1 LIFLTLAPVLL
12 LRDLP
17 SFLFR
22 KSDLIAP
29 LGKLA
34 CLLKTELVSA
44 KREVVREAEYMSDKM
59 GRRDFLGTAALAGV
73 VAAAGRA
80 ALIDS
85 AEAAPLASEDVT
97 VKSAGEL
104 ANAIRTKQLSSRIV
118 VEAHL
123 EQIARV
129 NPKLNAI
136 VQLTADSARK
146 EADEAD
152 AALGRGE
159 IRGPLHG
166 VPITIKDTLE
176 TIGVI
181 CTGGTKGR
189 SKYVPQADAT
199 AVARLRAAGGI
210 ILGKTNVPE
219 LAGAAETDNLVYGRT
234 NNPYDLARTPG
245 GSSGGESAIVA
256 ACGSPLGLGTDAGGS
271 IRIPAHFCGLAA
283 IKPTSGRV
291 PRTGQFPMPMGARN
305 AVFHVS
311 LIARKVDDLA
321 LALPVIAG
329 PDFRDHSIVGM
340 PLLDSKA
347 VTLRGLKLAF
357 FDDDGA
363 ATPTKEISAAVRDSA
378 KAFMD
383 AGVNVEEN
391 RPPDA
396 TRAATVYHDMSRGDG
411 GAGIRAFLKSI
422 GSDPISPLFERALT
436 WYVAP
441 AFTNT
446 TEALAAFVRWDAFR
460 NSMLRF
466 LENYDAVLSAV
477 APYPALPHGTS
488 FEEQNRR
495 GLGYAQ
501 MYNLTGWPTATVRVG
516 TSPEGLPLGVQ
527 VAARPWRE
535 DIALALVRHLEQT
548 FGGWKRP
555 TAV

>member
-1 LIFLTLAPVLL
+1 
-12 LRDLP
+12 
-17 SFLFR
+17 
-22 KSDLIAP
+22 
-29 LGKLA
+29 
-34 CLLKTELVSA
+34 
-44 KREVVREAEYMSDKM
+44 MSDNI
-59 GRRDFLGTAALAGV
+59 GRRDFLGAAAAAGV
-73 VAAAGRA
+73 VAAAG
-80 ALIDS
+80 LNTLVGS
-85 AEAAPLASEDVT
+85 AEAAAGAGEDIVL
-97 VKSAGEL
+97 KSAGEL
-104 ANAIRTKQLSSRIV
+104 ASAIRGKEVSSKAI

-123 EQIARV
+123 EQIAKV

-136 VQLTADSARK
+136 VQLTADAALK

-152 AALGRGE
+152 AALARGE

-166 VPITIKDTLE
+166 VPVTIKDTLE
-176 TIGVI
+176 TKGVI

-189 SKYVPQADAT
+189 ATYVPNADAT
-199 AVARLRAAGGI
+199 AVARLRAAGAV

-219 LAGAAETDNLVYGRT
+219 LAGAIETDNLVYGRT

-291 PRTGQFPMPMGARN
+291 PRTGQFPLPMGARN

-321 LALPVIAG
+321 LALPLIAG

-340 PLLDSKA
+340 PLLDPNA
-347 VTLRGLKLAF
+347 VALKGLKLAYF
-357 FDDDGA
+357 VDDGMA
-363 ATPTKEISAAVRDSA
+363 APTKEIAAAVRDSA

-383 AGVNVEEN
+383 AGVQVEEKS
-391 RPPDA
+391 PPDA
-396 TRAATVYHDMSRGDG
+396 AKASTVYRDMSRGDG

-422 GSDPISPLFERALT
+422 GSDPISPLFEKALT
-436 WYVAP
+436 YSVAP
-441 AFTNT
+441 AMAST
-446 TEALAAFVRWDAFR
+446 TEALAAFVRWDAYR

-466 LENYDAVLSAV
+466 IENYDAVLSAV
-477 APYPALPHGTS
+477 APFPALPHGTS

-495 GLGYAQ
+495 GFGYAQ
-501 MYNLTGWPTATVRVG
+501 MYNLTGWPAATVRVG

-535 DIALALVRHLEQT
+535 DVALALVRHLEQT

-555 TAV
+555 AAV

>member
-1 LIFLTLAPVLL
+1 MG
-12 LRDLP
+12 D
-17 SFLFR
+17 
-22 KSDLIAP
+22 
-29 LGKLA
+29 
-34 CLLKTELVSA
+34 E
-44 KREVVREAEYMSDKM
+44 M
-59 GRRDFLGTAALAGV
+59 GRRDFLGAAAVAGV
-73 VAAAGRA
+73 VAATGH
-80 ALIDS
+80 
-85 AEAAPLASEDVT
+85 AAPIDPAKAAPAAGDDVT
-97 VKSAGEL
+97 LKSAGEL
-104 ANAIRTKQLSSRIV
+104 ASAIRSKQLSSRVV

-123 EQIARV
+123 EQIAKV
-129 NPKLNAI
+129 NPKLNAV
-136 VQLTADSARK
+136 VQFTADSARK

-152 AALGRGE
+152 AALARGE
-159 IRGPLHG
+159 IKGPLHG
-166 VPITIKDTLE
+166 VPVTIKDTLE

-189 SKYVPQADAT
+189 ANYVPQADAT

-347 VTLRGLKLAF
+347 VTLRGLKLAY

-363 ATPTKEISAAVRDSA
+363 VTPTKEISAAVRDSA
-378 KAFMD
+378 RAFME
-383 AGVNVEEN
+383 AGVKVEES
-391 RPPDA
+391 RPADA
-396 TRAATVYHDMSRGDG
+396 AKSATVYHDMSRGDG
-411 GAGIRAFLKSI
+411 GAGIRAFLKNL
-422 GSDPISPLFERALT
+422 GSDPVSPMFEKALT
-436 WYVAP
+436 YYVAP
-441 AFTNT
+441 AFANT

-466 LENYDAVLSAV
+466 IENYDAVLSAV

-501 MYNLTGWPTATVRVG
+501 MHNLTGWPSATVRVG

-527 VAARPWRE
+527 IAARPWRE
-535 DIALALVRHLEQT
+535 DVALALVSHLERT
-548 FGGWKRP
+548 FGGWKKP
-555 TAV
+555 MAV

>member
-1 LIFLTLAPVLL
+1 
-12 LRDLP
+12 
-17 SFLFR
+17 
-22 KSDLIAP
+22 
-29 LGKLA
+29 
-34 CLLKTELVSA
+34 
-44 KREVVREAEYMSDKM
+44 MSDKM
-59 GRRDFLGTAALAGV
+59 GRRDFLNTVAGAVAVAGGSSLIGT
-73 VAAAGRA
+73 
-80 ALIDS
+80 
-85 AEAAPLASEDVT
+85 AEAAEPNNDLILKSASE
-97 VKSAGEL
+97 L
-104 ANAIRTKQLSSRIV
+104 ATDIRSKKVSSKAV
-118 VEAHL
+118 VDAHL
-123 EQIARV
+123 ERIAKV

-152 AALGRGE
+152 AALARGE
-159 IRGPLHG
+159 IKGPLHG
-166 VPITIKDTLE
+166 VPVTIKDTLE
-176 TIGVI
+176 TTGVI

-189 SKYVPQADAT
+189 ANYVPTADAT
-199 AVARLRAAGGI
+199 SVARLRAAGAI

-219 LAGAAETDNLVYGRT
+219 LAGAIESDNLVYGRT

-245 GSSGGESAIVA
+245 GSSGGEAAIVA

-291 PRTGQFPMPMGARN
+291 PRTGQFPLPMGARN

-311 LIARKVDDLA
+311 LIARKVDDLT
-321 LALPVIAG
+321 LALPIISG

-340 PLLDSKA
+340 PLLDPKA
-347 VTLRGLKLAF
+347 VTLSALKLAYF
-357 FDDDGA
+357 EDDGA

-378 KAFMD
+378 KAFME
-383 AGVNVEEN
+383 AGVKVEEN

-396 TRAATVYHDMSRGDG
+396 AKAATVYYDMSRGDG
-411 GAGIRAFLKSI
+411 GAGTRAFLKSI
-422 GSDPISPLFERALT
+422 GSDPISPLFEKAL
-436 WYVAP
+436 VNSVGP
-441 AFTNT
+441 AMATT

-466 LENYDAVLSAV
+466 LENYDAILSAV
-477 APYPALPHGTS
+477 APYPALAHGTS

-495 GLGYAQ
+495 GFGYTQ

-535 DIALALVRHLEQT
+535 DVALALVRHLEQT
-548 FGGWKRP
+548 FGGWKMP
-555 TAV
+555 MGV

>member
-1 LIFLTLAPVLL
+1 
-12 LRDLP
+12 
-17 SFLFR
+17 
-22 KSDLIAP
+22 
-29 LGKLA
+29 
-34 CLLKTELVSA
+34 
-44 KREVVREAEYMSDKM
+44 MSDKM
-59 GRRDFLGTAALAGV
+59 GRRDFLNTVALAGA
-73 VAAAGRA
+73 VAAAGRTS
-80 ALIDS
+80 LIDS
-85 AEAAPLASEDVT
+85 AEAAPEASGGIVS
-97 VKSAGEL
+97 KSAGEL
-104 ANAIRTKQLSSRIV
+104 ADAIRSKKLSSRDV

-123 EQIARV
+123 AQIARV

-136 VQLTADSARK
+136 VQLTADSARR

-152 AALGRGE
+152 AALARGE
-159 IRGPLHG
+159 LKGPLHG
-166 VPITIKDTLE
+166 VPITVKDTLE
-176 TIGVI
+176 TTGVI

-189 SKYVPQADAT
+189 ADFIPKADAT

-219 LAGAAETDNLVYGRT
+219 LAGAIETDNLVYGRT
-234 NNPYDLARTPG
+234 NNPYDLGRTPG
-245 GSSGGESAIVA
+245 GSSGGEAAIVA

-311 LIARKVDDLA
+311 LIARKVEDLA
-321 LALPVIAG
+321 LALPIIAG

-347 VTLRGLKLAF
+347 VTLSGLKLAYF
-357 FDDDGA
+357 EDDGA
-363 ATPTKEISAAVRDSA
+363 ATPTREISAAVRDAA
-378 KAFMD
+378 KALMD
-383 AGVNVEEN
+383 AGVKVEEN
-391 RPPDA
+391 RTPNA
-396 TRAATVYHDMSRGDG
+396 AKAATVYYDMSRGDG
-411 GAGIRAFLKSI
+411 GAGTRAFLKSI
-422 GSDPISPLFERALT
+422 GSDPISPLFEKALT
-436 WYVAP
+436 YAVAP
-441 AFTNT
+441 AMANT
-446 TEALAAFVRWDAFR
+446 TEALAAFVRWDLFR

-466 LENYDAVLSAV
+466 MENYDAVLSAV
-477 APYPALPHGTS
+477 APFPALLHGTS

-495 GLGYAQ
+495 GFGYAQ

-535 DIALALVRHLEQT
+535 DVALALVQHLERT
-548 FGGWKRP
+548 FGGWKMP

>member
-1 LIFLTLAPVLL
+1 
-12 LRDLP
+12 
-17 SFLFR
+17 
-22 KSDLIAP
+22 
-29 LGKLA
+29 
-34 CLLKTELVSA
+34 
-44 KREVVREAEYMSDKM
+44 MSDKM
-59 GRRDFLGTAALAGV
+59 GRRDFLSTAALAG
-73 VAAAGRA
+73 AAAA
-80 ALIDS
+80 ASRVSLIGS
-85 AEAAPLASEDVT
+85 AEAASEASGDITSKSASEL
-97 VKSAGEL
+97 AG
-104 ANAIRTKQLSSRIV
+104 AIRSKQLSSRAI

-123 EQIARV
+123 EQIAKV

-146 EADEAD
+146 EADQAD
-152 AALGRGE
+152 AALARGE
-159 IRGPLHG
+159 IMGPLHG
-166 VPITIKDTLE
+166 VPMTIKDTLE
-176 TIGVI
+176 TDGVI

-189 SKYVPQADAT
+189 ANFVPKADAT

-219 LAGAAETDNLVYGRT
+219 LAGAIESDNLVYGRT

-291 PRTGQFPMPMGARN
+291 PRTGQFPLPMGARN

-311 LIARKVDDLA
+311 LIARKVEDLA
-321 LALPVIAG
+321 LALPLISG

-340 PLLDSKA
+340 PLLDPKA
-347 VTLRGLKLAF
+347 VTLSGLKLAYF
-357 FDDDGA
+357 EDDGA
-363 ATPTKEISAAVRDSA
+363 ASPTKEIGAAVRDSA
-378 KAFMD
+378 KGFMD
-383 AGVNVEEN
+383 AGIKVEEN

-396 TRAATVYHDMSRGDG
+396 AKAAMVYHDISRGDG
-411 GAGIRAFLKSI
+411 GAGTRAFLKSI
-422 GSDPISPLFERALT
+422 GSDPISPLFEQALT
-436 WYVAP
+436 HSVAP
-441 AFTNT
+441 AMANT

-466 LENYDAVLSAV
+466 IENYDAVLSAV
-477 APYPALPHGTS
+477 APYPALLHGTS
-488 FEEQNRR
+488 FEDQNRR
-495 GLGYAQ
+495 GFGYAQ

-535 DIALALVRHLEQT
+535 DVALALVRHLEQT
-548 FGGWKRP
+548 FGGWKKP